1 MKMPAIATSK
11 SVRAQEALDAFSS
24 NYLDYQY
31 QFVEFF
37 VDHLVDMSR
46 VFRGDLQ
53 LMLILAILGQVKI
66 RAVRDAMQAGMP
78 AAEAVLLTPGIS
90 ASRLTDITAIPRQ
103 TVRRKLMALERRG
116 WARQTT
122 DQTWC
127 LTAREGGASVRSD
140 LAETDARA
148 MARIARLFAELEGIV
163 ERPR

>member
-78 AAEAVLLTPGIS
+78 AAKARLEAAAKALRDGVAASSKAAVTMAYDRRKFRLEIANRMQVTPIH
-90 ASRLTDITAIPRQ
+90 ASMRVMQRGAVRPENSCGEARYLSVG
-103 TVRRKLMALERRG
+103 VRRR
-116 WARQTT
+116 WPQVT
-122 DQTWC
+122 
-127 LTAREGGASVRSD
+127 
-140 LAETDARA
+140 RA
-148 MARIARLFAELEGIV
+148 
-163 ERPR
+163 